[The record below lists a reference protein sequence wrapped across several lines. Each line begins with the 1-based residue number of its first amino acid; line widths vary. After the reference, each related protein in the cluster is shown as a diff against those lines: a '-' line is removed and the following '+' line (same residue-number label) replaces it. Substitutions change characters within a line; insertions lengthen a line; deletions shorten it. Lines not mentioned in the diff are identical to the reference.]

1 MAPSTTSQ
9 HLNQSSPH
17 QETTHPPK
25 RSLRNRGSN
34 ATITANSSQ
43 QDIMGG
49 DSEVVVTGKPEFDGD
64 GDARGKFPCPP
75 SFHSHF
81 FFPEKSK
88 FPLRVIN
95 LQVWSEIPAVT
106 SLMGIC

>member
-9 HLNQSSPH
+9 HLNQSSPP

-43 QDIMGG
+43 HDTMGD
-49 DSEVVVTGKPEFDGD
+49 DSEAVVAEKSEFEGD
-64 GDARGKFPCPP
+64 GGARGKFPSPP
-75 SFHSHF
+75 RFVRT
-81 FFPEKSK
+81 FFPGKIK
-88 FPLRVIN
+88 V
-95 LQVWSEIPAVT
+95 PAPGDLPT
-106 SLMGIC
+106 